1 MDNKSCVEHFNTN
14 LKSFVNNII
23 ECFPE
28 YQETLSDYYNNL
40 LESESSTED
49 KYVKRFI
56 LKTTEYNSLIS
67 KRNDDLFN
75 NDIYLLKN
83 INFKELWSKDIS
95 DNSRDKIWE
104 HIQHLYFLGKT
115 LCGKIS
121 NIDNLVKQVNDETGD
136 ASEKSEDQ
144 EILDMLKNLKTKD
157 KPLGDIPQNFF
168 TDGLIGNLAKELA
181 EDEDMKKMS
190 LDLENN
196 GSDGD
201 ILGSLMGGD
210 NPMKFMNL
218 LQTVSKKIQSKVSD
232 GGLDESKL
240 VDEAQSLMSSLKDT
254 SPLMDNIMKMTKNMN
269 MNQKQNSSQNS
280 NQTRDRL
287 RRKLEDRQNKDI

>member
-23 ECFPE
+23 DCFPE

-40 LESESSTED
+40 LETESSTED

-56 LKTTEYNSLIS
+56 MKTTEYNSLIS

-83 INFKELWSKDIS
+83 INFKELWAKDIS

-136 ASEKSEDQ
+136 ANEKSEDQ

-157 KPLGDIPQNFF
+157 KPIGDIPQNFF
-168 TDGLIGNLAKELA
+168 TDGLIGNLAKDSDVDDSVFLSDAFGASDLSRRTVKLWVRRLA
-181 EDEDMKKMS
+181 S
-190 LDLENN
+190 TVGENR
-196 GSDGD
+196 SV
-201 ILGSLMGGD
+201 SMGG
-210 NPMKFMNL
+210 
-218 LQTVSKKIQSKVSD
+218 V
-232 GGLDESKL
+232 KL
-240 VDEAQSLMSSLKDT
+240 QSLR
-254 SPLMDNIMKMTKNMN
+254 PNILT
-269 MNQKQNSSQNS
+269 
-280 NQTRDRL
+280 
-287 RRKLEDRQNKDI
+287 